1 MSVNKLKAQSYF
13 FLILICISF
22 ISSSLHAI
30 EPSTMWFNGSGG
42 TYEDLSQSIVCD
54 KNGNS
59 YVVGYFRSSE
69 FTIGNITLK
78 HTYSGDAHFFIA
90 KYDKDGNVLWAKTT
104 AKDEFVYGLCA
115 ALDSEDNIIVGGHFS
130 GYTATFGTTVLSN
143 SNAYTYGKMY
153 LAKYDKDG
161 NVLWAKTPS
170 ASSYSCSVIGVATD
184 KTDNIYLTGHFQD
197 GLFTFANKS
206 IANATPG
213 YQDVF
218 LYKLTSVGTGV
229 WAKMM
234 GGTNH
239 DVGIALAVDQ
249 KSNIFITG
257 SFKSSVMNAG
267 STLLS
272 NSSSNGTQDMFVA
285 KFDEAGLLKWTK
297 KSGGLDNEDG
307 TSIAVDTLGNA
318 YVGGNYKSSNA
329 TFGLYNVSKA
339 SSTNNCLYLSKYDAN
354 GDVVWVKT
362 TTDNAN
368 NSSINGI
375 FVDKNSN
382 IYTTGYY
389 QSSVLNLDNLT
400 LINSVQN
407 AQEMFVARYDSL
419 GAAKWARSVIGFGN
433 DYGKSITGDNK
444 GNLFFTGMFAGNYIN
459 SDGLFIINNS
469 IGNNDIAT
477 FRLYDPLS
485 IEVFTDNQSL
495 MHNSKIKYYPN
506 PFRNFVNIE
515 IEQDLTNVEL
525 QVFNNLGQN
534 VNVNYS
540 KRNNQLEINTTQF
553 VKGMYCFK
561 IVENDKVIDSKLL
574 IAE

>member
-1 MSVNKLKAQSYF
+1 MSVKKLKAQSSLL
-13 FLILICISF
+13 LILIF
-22 ISSSLHAI
+22 NLFAFNSLRAI
-30 EPSTMWFNGSGG
+30 EPSTMWFNGAGG
-42 TYEDLSQSIVCD
+42 TYDDLSQSIVCD

-69 FTIGNITLK
+69 FTIGSITLK

-115 ALDSEDNIIVGGHFS
+115 ALDTEDNIIVGGHFS
-130 GYTATFGTTVLSN
+130 GYTATFGTTVLIN

-218 LYKLTSVGTGV
+218 LYKLTSSGTGV

-239 DVGIALAVDQ
+239 DLGNALAVD
-249 KSNIFITG
+249 KNDNIFIAG

-267 STLLS
+267 SILLS

-285 KFDEAGLLKWTK
+285 KFDGTGLLKWTK
-297 KSGGLDNEDG
+297 KAGGVDAEDG

-318 YVGGNYKSSNA
+318 YVGGYYKSTNA
-329 TFGLYNVSKA
+329 VFGLQSVSKVTT
-339 SSTNNCLYLSKYDAN
+339 SNSCLYLSKYDTN

-362 TTDNAN
+362 TSDNAN
-368 NSSINGI
+368 NSSINGV
-375 FVDKNSN
+375 FVDKSSN

-389 QSSVLNLDNLT
+389 QSSSLNLDNLT
-400 LINSVQN
+400 LTNSAQN

-419 GAAKWARSVIGFGN
+419 GIAKWAKSIIGFGN
-433 DYGKSITGDNK
+433 DYGKSVTGDNI
-444 GNLFFTGMFAGNYIN
+444 GNLYFTGMFAGNYLS
-459 SDGLFIINNS
+459 SDGFFNINNS
-469 IGNNDIAT
+469 NGTNDIST
-477 FRLYDPLS
+477 FRIYDPLS
-485 IEVFTDNQSL
+485 KEVYTNDQNL

-515 IEQDLTNVEL
+515 ISQSLTDIEL
-525 QVFNNLGQN
+525 QVFNNLGQK

-540 KRNNQLEINTTQF
+540 KKDNQLEINTTQL
-553 VKGMYCFK
+553 VKGMYYFR